1 MKGSNEIAKGYPRG
15 SKELLGPLS
24 SKFGPWET
32 FDWFSTKGIDLKTEK
47 DGRVFPT
54 TDRASSIT
62 EILETAARKYSV
74 DIKCGSRVTSIA
86 LTKNNDEQISSP
98 NLSIEATGSQFIIKF
113 VTSTTAVHDT
123 IKNSKIENNKIEND
137 AEEMN
142 DSDGVRKNKKEISLV
157 CEKVIFATGGSRV
170 GYDMLK
176 GLGHT
181 LVSPL
186 PSLFSFKIAEKTL
199 HELSGVSVQHSR
211 VRLVI
216 PKEFKKGP
224 DKHLARPQSVPLLT
238 QKGALL
244 ITHQGLSGPAALR
257 LSAFGAKV
265 MAALAY
271 KFEVEV
277 CWIPDVTPEDLFDHL
292 WREKERHPT
301 RMMSKGFPQV
311 PENILLEP
319 NDVYTGQENYNYEN
333 EINSYNEEENI
344 AGSNAADDSAV
355 RGVLT
360 KRLWNFIL
368 SRSKIPAETKWSGA
382 TKVDINTIVSELLT
396 GRYAVTGRGMYR
408 DEFVTCG
415 GVPLKEVSFET
426 MESKAVPGLHL
437 CGEVLDIDGVTGGYN
452 FQSAWTAGWLAG
464 HSAAVNLLADHK
476 SVKEEEKRVS
486 L

>member
-1 MKGSNEIAKGYPRG
+1 MH
-15 SKELLGPLS
+15 
-24 SKFGPWET
+24 
-32 FDWFSTKGIDLKTEK
+32 
-47 DGRVFPT
+47 
-54 TDRASSIT
+54 RASSIT

-74 DIKCGSRVTSIA
+74 DIKCGSRVTSIES
-86 LTKNNDEQISSP
+86 KKHVIEIGNEENSIPSD
-98 NLSIEATGSQFIIKF
+98 LSIETKGSQFIIKF
-113 VTSTTAVHDT
+113 VTSTSAVFDT
-123 IKNSKIENNKIEND
+123 MKNSKIGISQKDND
-137 AEEMN
+137 GEAN
-142 DSDGVRKNKKEISLV
+142 DSDGVRKNKKEIMLL
-157 CEKVIFATGGSRV
+157 CDKVIFATGGSRV
-170 GYDMLK
+170 GYDMLR

-186 PSLFSFKIAEKTL
+186 PSLFSFKIPEKTL

-211 VRLVI
+211 VRLVV
-216 PKEFKKGP
+216 PKEFAKGP
-224 DKHLARPQSVPLLT
+224 DKHLARPQSIPLLT

-265 MAALAY
+265 MAAMAY

-277 CWIPDVTPEDLFDHL
+277 CWLPDVTPDDLFDHL

-311 PENILLEP
+311 PETILLEP
-319 NDVYTGQENYNYEN
+319 DEAYTGQESYNYEN
-333 EINSYNEEENI
+333 EINSITDEENVT
-344 AGSNAADDSAV
+344 GSNIVDNSAI

-368 SRSKIPAETKWSGA
+368 SRSKIPAETKWEKA

-396 GRYAVTGRGMYR
+396 GRYTVNGRGMYR

-426 MESKAVPGLHL
+426 MESKMIPGLHL

-452 FQSAWTAGWLAG
+452 FQSAWTAGKQLKF
-464 HSAAVNLLADHK
+464 D
-476 SVKEEEKRVS
+476 S
-486 L
+486 LVLTILC